1 MSNVYIRGETILF
14 VDVMPI
20 SMIEHIVIAD
30 GPRGRGGFGRER
42 RSLRRGGRKLNVRND
57 RKKIRKDKFDY

>member
-14 VDVMPI
+14 VVMPI
-20 SMIEHIVIAD
+20 SMIDHIVTAD
-30 GPRGRGGFGRER
+30 GPRERGGFRRER
-42 RSLRRGGRKLNVRND
+42 RSLRRGGRKLTVRND